1 MGRLSSASWRF
12 VAFIANSDAVCRLL
26 VRAVMSRFTS
36 AELGINLKL
45 LTGPT
50 ALINMSDKM
59 DRILLK
65 TYVKSTIELLSGSSR
80 LGNFASRI
88 ADFVAQEEIRRA
100 QALETP
106 MQTMETPMQ
115 TMESTENLDVSFVE
129 QIGSSNTADNENAL
143 IIADTSDDYSSPAPG
158 GSIVSISTL
167 QTDSNAAR
175 RLLDSIGISTTAYE
189 GRVLARTL
197 DFVSD
202 AALILLTIV
211 IVSAIG
217 GPLAIAVGSVLL
229 VVLLIRAIISFTAL
243 MSPPSSAEQ
252 LSDIGENVSGT
263 AKQLKES
270 LLTRL
275 AK

>member
-106 MQTMETPMQ
+106 MQTME
-115 TMESTENLDVSFVE
+115 STKNLDVSFVE